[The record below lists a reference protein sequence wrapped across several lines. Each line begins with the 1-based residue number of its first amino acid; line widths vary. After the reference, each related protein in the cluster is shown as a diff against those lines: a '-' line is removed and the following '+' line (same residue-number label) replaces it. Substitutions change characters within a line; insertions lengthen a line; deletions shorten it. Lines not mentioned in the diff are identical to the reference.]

1 MINTRQLTRPSPSDG
16 NLLPSN
22 DGLAMIQ
29 NGGND
34 FSRFFYY
41 KGLKQQVINNRTS
54 NPFYYILNS
63 GGTNTDGRTLS
74 GIITANNGGGIIPIA
89 PKPLNQST
97 KNPVSNNPYPVINAL
112 IDAPINPQ
120 VNKFVNKPLPPFV
133 NPIAVR

>member
-1 MINTRQLTRPSPSDG
+1 MINTRQLTRPSPSDA

-29 NGGND
+29 QGGND
-34 FSRFFYY
+34 LNRFFYY
-41 KGLKQQVINNRTS
+41 KGLKQPIINNRTS

-63 GGTNTDGRTLS
+63 GGTNTDFRTLS
-74 GIITANNGGGIIPIA
+74 GIITANNGGGIVPIA
-89 PKPLNQST
+89 PKPLSQST
-97 KNPVSNNPYPVINAL
+97 GNPLSNNPYPVINAL

-120 VNKFVNKPLPPFV
+120 INKLVDKQLPPFV